1 MILLYVFMKEDLHRP
16 QLCFVSVCK
25 HVNLGELLEP
35 PVAFRGTAAVFGLQV
50 FGVVVLLSCFI
61 LVILLT
67 TSVVRLFVVPR
78 SPSSILGSVL
88 ITFTCVCFLISSQC
102 IYSPAVFAPHQVLR
116 FSFYFCWALLWIWL
130 KFTCVHEYFSYLL
143 IMPVILPYM

>member
-78 SPSSILGSVL
+78 SPSSIL

-116 FSFYFCWALLWIWL
+116 FSFYFC
-130 KFTCVHEYFSYLL
+130 
-143 IMPVILPYM
+143 